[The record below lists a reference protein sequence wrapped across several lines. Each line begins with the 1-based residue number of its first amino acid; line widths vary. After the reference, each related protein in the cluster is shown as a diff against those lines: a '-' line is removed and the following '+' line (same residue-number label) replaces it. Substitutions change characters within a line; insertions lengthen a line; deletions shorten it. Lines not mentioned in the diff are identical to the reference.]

1 MNSLPSLLHIGVIRG
16 GPSSDYDI
24 SLKTG
29 AHILRNLSE
38 THKPI
43 DIFISR
49 DGKWHLNGLER
60 TPERIFKH
68 VDVVFNAMHGTFG
81 EDGKVQDILNHHGV
95 KYVGSDKYP
104 SAIAMNRWK
113 AKEVLS
119 LAGVKTPIFKIV
131 RNTDSVFDKAK
142 EIWNSMIHPLAVKP
156 ARGGSALGFAVV
168 EKFDDLAH
176 SIEDLLKNH
185 DVVLV
190 EEFIPGISVSC
201 LVTDNF
207 RGQDVYAF
215 PPSTQLLVEET
226 KNVEDIAKRVHSLLD
241 LSHYSQSDLIVAPKR
256 GVYFL
261 EVNTH
266 PKFTEKSLAT
276 KALEPVGVT
285 PKDFLH
291 HLIGLAM
298 QS

>member
-1 MNSLPSLLHIGVIRG
+1 MKTLPSSLHIGVIRG

-29 AHILRNLSE
+29 AHVLRQLSE

-49 DGKWHLNGLER
+49 DGKWHINGIER

-68 VDVVFNAMHGTFG
+68 VDVVFNALHGTFG

-95 KYVGSDKYP
+95 RYVGSDKYP

-113 AKEVLS
+113 TKEIVS
-119 LAGVKTPIFKIV
+119 SAGVKTPIYKIV
-131 RNTDSVFDKAK
+131 RHTDSIFDKAK
-142 EIWNSMIHPLAVKP
+142 DIWNSMVHPLAVKP
-156 ARGGSALGFAVV
+156 AKGGSALGFAVV
-168 EKFDDLAH
+168 EKFDELAFAV
-176 SIEDLLKNH
+176 EELLKNH
-185 DVVLV
+185 ETVVV

-201 LVTDNF
+201 LVTNDF
-207 RGQDVYAF
+207 RDQSIYAF
-215 PPSTQLLVEET
+215 PPSTQLLLEET
-226 KNVEDIAKRVHSLLD
+226 KTVEDMAKKVHSVLD
-241 LSHYSQSDLIVAPKR
+241 LSHYSQSDFIVAPRR

-276 KALEPVGVT
+276 KALEPVGVST
-285 PKDFLH
+285 KEFLH
-291 HLIGLAM
+291 HLIGLAL
-298 QS
+298 